1 MFNGICPGT
10 GQRCRHIQSTEYMN
24 TIHSRIQEYN
34 SFMRANEDT
43 KKREYRSM
51 KDYEIL
57 FLAAAIILQ
66 IQLMMKR

>member
-1 MFNGICPGT
+1 MP
-10 GQRCRHIQSTEYMN
+10 RHWAKMPPHTEYR
-24 TIHSRIQEYN
+24 IHEYN